1 MSMRLMIRITLPFL
15 LICLPGCS
23 SNDSTEAPADS
34 SSTGTEDDPGVWG
47 PQLGQAHVVRSLTI
61 KASGGMN
68 ETFTGT
74 KEDGKTTLS
83 GECKPDLFANLSL
96 DIGES
101 LGDRAGIAFA
111 TEDPIMIGQTGEID
125 LDWVMVDSVKINNAD
140 VQSKRFKSDDG
151 TLTITQHDPTKGS
164 RRMTGTIVAKNLE
177 PLDGAQGPPVNVE
190 ASFDMDFSC
199 GVK

>member
-1 MSMRLMIRITLPFL
+1 MRLMMILIALFL

-23 SNDSTEAPADS
+23 GNDTTETSSDS
-34 SSTGTEDDPGVWG
+34 SATSDDPGLYG
-47 PQLGQAHVVRSLTI
+47 PSLGQAHVVRSLTI
-61 KASGGMN
+61 KISGGMN
-68 ETFTGT
+68 ETLTGA

-83 GECKPDLFANLSL
+83 GECKPDLFANLAL
-96 DIGES
+96 DIGEP
-101 LGDRAGIAFA
+101 LGDRAGIAFV

-140 VQSKRFKSDDG
+140 VESKRFKSDGG
-151 TLTITQHDPTKGS
+151 TLTLTVHDPSKGS
-164 RRMTGTIVAKNLE
+164 RRMTGMIVAKDLQ
-177 PLDGAQGPPVNVE
+177 PLDGIQAQPVNVE